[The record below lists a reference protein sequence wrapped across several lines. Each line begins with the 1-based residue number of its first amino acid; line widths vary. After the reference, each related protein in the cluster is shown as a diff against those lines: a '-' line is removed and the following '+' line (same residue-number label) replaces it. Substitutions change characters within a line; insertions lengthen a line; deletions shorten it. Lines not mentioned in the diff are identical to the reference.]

1 MPVPPVVN
9 TKRAPSSAWRAMAS
23 LIAPRSSLTT
33 SWMVSSPACSHSPTR
48 AGPERSSPS
57 PRAIVVEMVR
67 TAASTRGSLVSLDV
81 MPEQIPDVAFVLE
94 AFRAFEVQ
102 AGTLEEYYERF
113 WAPDGVIELV
123 DGFPVTGSYHGLE
136 GYRRGVAGPYGPYG
150 GRGGPPRAG

>member
-9 TKRAPSSAWRAMAS
+9 TKRAPPSACRAIAS
-23 LIAPRSSLTT
+23 VIAPRSSLTT
-33 SWMVSSPACSHSPTR
+33 SCVVSSPASSHSPTR

-67 TAASTRGSLVSLDV
+67 TAARTGRSLVTLGE
-81 MPEQIPDVAFVLE
+81 MPEHDSDVDFVLQ

-102 AGTLEEYYERF
+102 EGTLEEYYERF

-123 DGFPVTGSYHGLE
+123 DGFPVAGSYRGLD
-136 GYRRGVAGPYGPYG
+136 GYRRWFADSYGPYEDV
-150 GRGGPPRAG
+150 R